1 MIYKEITKC
10 RICGNQNL
18 QPIIDLGSMAL
29 TGIFPKPG
37 ELVAS
42 APLEIV
48 KCWDEGRGNCCGLVQ
63 LKHTCDLEQLYG
75 DNYGYRSGLNS
86 SMVEHLKGLVKEI
99 EKRIQLTPDD
109 LVVDI
114 ASNDGTL
121 LSSYPSNLGLRL
133 VGLDPVAHKFKE
145 YYPDRV
151 QYIPDFF
158 SADLVKEKIGK
169 QARVITSIAMFYDL
183 EDPVGFVQQIYDTLT
198 EDGIWMF
205 EQSYLPAM
213 IKNTSYDT
221 ICHEHLEYYGL
232 KQIKWLMDKV
242 GFKIIDVAFNDS
254 NGGSFCLTVAKN
266 KSNYSSN
273 EALIKAIIQEEEDGG
288 FNQLAVYEEFKMK
301 VLRHKQDLLEFVAGL
316 RKAGKKVFGYG
327 ASTKGNVI
335 LQYCGLTAADIPYI
349 AEVNENKFG
358 RVTPG
363 TNIPIISEK
372 EAKALRPHHFMVLP
386 WHFKE
391 HIINREAQYLSDGG
405 NLIFPLPRLEV
416 L

>member
-1 MIYKEITKC
+1 MIYKEITRC

-18 QPIIDLGSMAL
+18 QPIIDLGNMAL

-37 ELVAS
+37 EQVAS
-42 APLEIV
+42 APLEVV
-48 KCWDEGRGNCCGLVQ
+48 KCWDGGAGSCCGLVQ

-99 EKRIQLTPDD
+99 EKRIQLTTDD

-145 YYPDRV
+145 YYPERV
-151 QYIPDFF
+151 QYIPHFF
-158 SADLVKEKIGK
+158 SADLVKEKTGK

-183 EDPVGFVQQIYDTLT
+183 ENPVDFVQQIYDTLT

-242 GFKIIDVAFNDS
+242 GFKIIDVVFNDS

-266 KSNYSSN
+266 NSNYSSN
-273 EALIKAIIQEEEDGG
+273 EAFVNAIIREEESGG
-288 FNQLAVYEEFKMK
+288 FNQLAVYEEFKLK
-301 VLRHKQDLLEFVAGL
+301 VLRHKQDLLEFIGSL

-335 LQYCGLTAADIPYI
+335 LQYCGLTAADIPYV

-372 EAKALRPHHFMVLP
+372 EAKSLRPHHFMVLP

-391 HIINREAQYLSDGG
+391 HIINRESQYLSDGG

>member
-1 MIYKEITKC
+1 
-10 RICGNQNL
+10 
-18 QPIIDLGSMAL
+18 
-29 TGIFPKPG
+29 
-37 ELVAS
+37 
-42 APLEIV
+42 
-48 KCWDEGRGNCCGLVQ
+48 LVQ

-301 VLRHKQDLLEFVAGL
+301 VLRHKHDLLEFVAGL

>member
-48 KCWDEGRGNCCGLVQ
+48 KCWDGGMGSCCGLVQ

-145 YYPDRV
+145 YYPEQV

-183 EDPVGFVQQIYDTLT
+183 EDPVDFVQQIYDTLT

-301 VLRHKQDLLEFVAGL
+301 VLRHKHDLLEFVAGL

>member
-48 KCWDEGRGNCCGLVQ
+48 KCWDGGMGSCCGLVQ

-301 VLRHKQDLLEFVAGL
+301 VLRHKHDLLEFVAGL

>member
-145 YYPDRV
+145 YYPEQV

>member
-48 KCWDEGRGNCCGLVQ
+48 KCWDGGMGSCCGLVQ